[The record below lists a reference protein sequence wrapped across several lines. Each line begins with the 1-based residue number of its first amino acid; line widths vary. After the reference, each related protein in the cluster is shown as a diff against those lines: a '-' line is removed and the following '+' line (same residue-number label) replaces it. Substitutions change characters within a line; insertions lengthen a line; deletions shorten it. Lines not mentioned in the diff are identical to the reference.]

1 MFRSPVSRVNI
12 ILMENV
18 LRFEHPE
25 YLYWLIVI
33 PVLVIIYILFR
44 VSQKRRFERFAKLE
58 MREQLVPSYS
68 TRRANFKFVI
78 FLLMIACTILALA
91 NLQSGSKME
100 EVKRE
105 GIDLYLAVDVSN
117 SMNAEDI
124 VPSRLERS
132 KQAINKLISDMR
144 GDRIGVIV
152 FADKAFVQLPI
163 TTDYS
168 AAKMFLSTINTSLV
182 ASQGTAIAEAINL
195 ALKSFPDEAHSR
207 AVIIISDGED
217 HENNAAVK
225 AAQEAAKQ
233 GVHVYTIGM
242 GLPDGAPIPEYN
254 QYGHQIGYR
263 KDRNGNTII
272 TRLDEQ
278 MLQKIAAAGNG
289 IYVRASNSNVGLE
302 KIYEDI
308 NKLDKSEI
316 DAKVFTDYEDQFQWF
331 VAAAIILLLIE
342 VFFSSGKK
350 GWERKFNIFEK
361 KDE

>member
-1 MFRSPVSRVNI
+1 
-12 ILMENV
+12 MENV

-25 YLYWLIVI
+25 YLYWLIII

-44 VSQKRRFERFAKLE
+44 VGQKRRFERFAQIG
-58 MREQLVPSYS
+58 MRDYLVPTYS
-68 TRRANFKFVI
+68 SRRANFKFVV
-78 FLLMIACTILALA
+78 FLLMVASLILALA

-132 KQAINKLISDMR
+132 KQAINKLISELK

-168 AAKMFLSTINTSLV
+168 AAKMFLSTVNTSLV

-195 ALKSFPDEAHSR
+195 AVKSFSDEDHSK
-207 AVIIISDGED
+207 AIVIISDGED
-217 HENNAAVK
+217 HENDAAVK
-225 AAQEAAKQ
+225 AAQEAAKR
-233 GVHVYTIGM
+233 GIRIYTIGM
-242 GLPDGAPIPEYN
+242 GLAEGAPIPEYN
-254 QYGHQIGYR
+254 KYGQQTGYR
-263 KDRNGNTII
+263 KDKNGNTII

-278 MLQKIAAAGNG
+278 MLQKIASAGNG

-302 KIYEDI
+302 KIYSDI
-308 NKLDKSEI
+308 EKLDKSEI
-316 DAKVFTDYEDQFQWF
+316 EAKVFTDYEDQFQWF
-331 VAAAIILLLIE
+331 VGLAIIFLLIE
-342 VFFSSGKK
+342 IFISSGKRE
-350 GWERKFNIFEK
+350 WERKFNIFEK
-361 KDE
+361 KS

>member
-1 MFRSPVSRVNI
+1 
-12 ILMENV
+12 MENV

-25 YLYWLIVI
+25 YLYWLIII
-33 PVLVIIYILFR
+33 PVLVLIYILFR
-44 VSQKRRFERFAKLE
+44 IGQRKRFERFANIG
-58 MREQLVPSYS
+58 MRGSLVPTYS
-68 TRRANFKFVI
+68 SRRANFKFVI
-78 FLLMIACTILALA
+78 FLLMIACVILALA

-132 KQAINKLISDMR
+132 KQAINKLINEMK

-168 AAKMFLSTINTSLV
+168 AAKMFLSTVNTSLV

-195 ALKSFPDEAHSR
+195 AVKSFSDEEHSK
-207 AVIIISDGED
+207 AIVIISDGED
-217 HENNAAVK
+217 HENDAAVK
-225 AAQEAAKQ
+225 AAQEAAKH
-233 GVHVYTIGM
+233 GIRIYTIGM
-242 GLPDGAPIPEYN
+242 GLPDGAPIPQYN
-254 QYGHQIGYR
+254 QYGHQTGYR
-263 KDRNGNTII
+263 KDKQGNTII
-272 TRLDEQ
+272 TKLDEQ

-302 KIYEDI
+302 KIYDDI
-308 NKLDKSEI
+308 EKLDKSEI
-316 DAKVFTDYEDQFQWF
+316 EAKVFTDYEDQFQWF
-331 VAAAIILLLIE
+331 VGAAIVLLLIE
-342 VFFSSGKK
+342 ILISSGKK
-350 GWERKFNIFEK
+350 GWERRFNIFEK
-361 KDE
+361 KA

>member
-1 MFRSPVSRVNI
+1 M
-12 ILMENV
+12 
-18 LRFEHPE
+18 RFEHPE

-68 TRRANFKFVI
+68 ARRANFKLIV
-78 FLLMIACTILALA
+78 FLLMISCVIMALA

-132 KQAINKLISDMR
+132 KQAINKLISDMK

-207 AVIIISDGED
+207 AIVIISDGED
-217 HENNAAVK
+217 HENDAAVK

-233 GVHVYTIGM
+233 GVHIYTIGM
-242 GLPDGAPIPEYN
+242 GLADGAPIPEYN
-254 QYGHQIGYR
+254 QYGHQTGYR

-272 TRLDEQ
+272 TKLNEP
-278 MLQKIAAAGNG
+278 MLQQIAAAGNG
-289 IYVRASNSNVGLE
+289 LYVRASNSNVGLE

-308 NKLDKSEI
+308 NKLDKTEI

-331 VAAAIILLLIE
+331 VGAAIVLLLIE
-342 VFFSSGKK
+342 VLISSGKK
-350 GWERKFNIFEK
+350 GWEKKFNIFEK
-361 KDE
+361 KDEQVE

>member
-1 MFRSPVSRVNI
+1 
-12 ILMENV
+12 MENV

-25 YLYWLIVI
+25 YLYWLLVI

-44 VSQKRRFERFAKLE
+44 LGQKRRFERFAHIE

-68 TRRANFKFVI
+68 SRRSTFKFII
-78 FLLMIACTILALA
+78 FLLVIACSILALA

-105 GIDLYLAVDVSN
+105 GIDLYIAIDVSN

-124 VPSRLERS
+124 VPSRMERS
-132 KQAINKLISDMR
+132 KQAINKLISEMR
-144 GDRIGVIV
+144 GDRLGIIV
-152 FADKAFVQLPI
+152 FADKAYVQLPI

-168 AAKMFLSTINTSLV
+168 AARMFLSTVNTSLV

-207 AVIIISDGED
+207 AIIIISDGED
-217 HENNAAVK
+217 HENDAALK

-233 GVHVYTIGM
+233 GVHIYTIGM
-242 GLPDGAPIPEYN
+242 GLAEGAPIPLYN
-254 QYGHQIGYR
+254 QYGHQTGYR
-263 KDRNGNTII
+263 KDNQGNTII

-278 MLQKIAAAGNG
+278 MLQKIASAGNG
-289 IYVRASNSNVGLE
+289 LYVRASNSNVGLE
-302 KIYEDI
+302 KIYDDI
-308 NKLDKSEI
+308 SKLDKTEI

-342 VFFSSGKK
+342 IFISSGKK
-350 GWERKFNIFEK
+350 AWERKLNIFEK

>member
-1 MFRSPVSRVNI
+1 
-12 ILMENV
+12 MENV

-25 YLYWLIVI
+25 HLYWLAII
-33 PVLVIIYILFR
+33 PVLIIIYILFR
-44 VSQKRRFERFAKLE
+44 LGQKRRFERFARIG

-68 TRRANFKFVI
+68 TRRSNFKFVV
-78 FLLMIACTILALA
+78 FLLIVACTILALA

-105 GIDLYLAVDVSN
+105 GIDLYIAVDVSN

-132 KQAINKLISDMR
+132 KQAINKLISGLQ
-144 GDRIGVIV
+144 GDRIGMIV

-163 TTDYS
+163 TTDYP
-168 AAKMFLSTINTSLV
+168 AAKMFLSTVNTGLV

-195 ALKSFPDEAHSR
+195 ALRSFPDEAHSR
-207 AVIIISDGED
+207 AIIIISDGED
-217 HENNAAVK
+217 HENDAAIK
-225 AAQEAAKQ
+225 AAQEAAQQ
-233 GVHVYTIGM
+233 GVHIYTIGM
-242 GLPDGAPIPEYN
+242 GLAEGAPIPEYN
-254 QYGHQIGYR
+254 QYGHQTGYR

-302 KIYEDI
+302 KIYDEI
-308 NKLDKSEI
+308 NKMDKTEI
-316 DAKVFTDYEDQFQWF
+316 EAKVFSDYEDQFQWF
-331 VAAAIILLLIE
+331 VAAAIVLLLIE
-342 VFFSSGKK
+342 VFISSGKRA
-350 GWERKFNIFEK
+350 WEKKFNIFEK

>member
-1 MFRSPVSRVNI
+1 
-12 ILMENV
+12 MENV

-25 YLYWLIVI
+25 YLYWLLII

-44 VSQKRRFERFAKLE
+44 LGQKRRFERFAHIE
-58 MREQLVPSYS
+58 MRGQLVPSYS
-68 TRRANFKFVI
+68 SRRSTFKFVI
-78 FLLMIACTILALA
+78 FLLVIACSILSLA

-105 GIDLYLAVDVSN
+105 GIDLYIAVDVSN

-124 VPSRLERS
+124 VPSRMERS
-132 KQAINKLISDMR
+132 KQAINKLISEMR
-144 GDRIGVIV
+144 GDRLGIIV
-152 FADKAFVQLPI
+152 FADKAYVQLPI

-168 AAKMFLSTINTSLV
+168 AARMFLSTVNTSLV

-207 AVIIISDGED
+207 AIIIISDGED
-217 HENNAAVK
+217 HENDAALK

-233 GVHVYTIGM
+233 GVHIYTIGM
-242 GLPDGAPIPEYN
+242 GLAEGAPIPLYN
-254 QYGHQIGYR
+254 QYGHQTGYR
-263 KDRNGNTII
+263 KDSQGNTII

-278 MLQKIAAAGNG
+278 MLQKIASAGNG
-289 IYVRASNSNVGLE
+289 LYVRASNSNVGLE
-302 KIYEDI
+302 KIYDDI
-308 NKLDKSEI
+308 SKLDKTEI

-342 VFFSSGKK
+342 IFISSGKK
-350 GWERKFNIFEK
+350 AWEKKLNIFEK

>member
-1 MFRSPVSRVNI
+1 
-12 ILMENV
+12 MENV

-25 YLYWLIVI
+25 YLYWLLII
-33 PVLVIIYILFR
+33 PVLVIIYILFHLG
-44 VSQKRRFERFAKLE
+44 QKRRFERFAHIE

-68 TRRANFKFVI
+68 SRRSTFKFVI
-78 FLLMIACTILALA
+78 FLLVIACSILALA

-105 GIDLYLAVDVSN
+105 GIDLYIAVDVSN

-124 VPSRLERS
+124 VPSRMERS
-132 KQAINKLISDMR
+132 KQAINKLISEMR
-144 GDRIGVIV
+144 GDRLGIIV
-152 FADKAFVQLPI
+152 FADKAYVQLPI

-168 AAKMFLSTINTSLV
+168 AARMFLSTVNTSLV
-182 ASQGTAIAEAINL
+182 ASQGTAIVEAINL

-207 AVIIISDGED
+207 AIIIISDGED
-217 HENNAAVK
+217 HENDAALK

-233 GVHVYTIGM
+233 GVHIYTIGM
-242 GLPDGAPIPEYN
+242 GLAEGAPIPLYN
-254 QYGHQIGYR
+254 QYGHQTGYR
-263 KDRNGNTII
+263 KDSQGNTII

-278 MLQKIAAAGNG
+278 MLQKIASAGNG
-289 IYVRASNSNVGLE
+289 LYVRASNSNVGLE
-302 KIYEDI
+302 KIYDDI
-308 NKLDKSEI
+308 SKLDKTEI

-342 VFFSSGKK
+342 IFISSGKK
-350 GWERKFNIFEK
+350 AWEKKLNIFEK

>member
-1 MFRSPVSRVNI
+1 M
-12 ILMENV
+12 
-18 LRFEHPE
+18 
-25 YLYWLIVI
+25 LII

-44 VSQKRRFERFAKLE
+44 LGQKRRFERFAHIE

-68 TRRANFKFVI
+68 SRRSTFKFVI
-78 FLLMIACTILALA
+78 FLLVIVCSILAFA

-105 GIDLYLAVDVSN
+105 GIDLYIAVDVSN

-124 VPSRLERS
+124 VPSRMERS
-132 KQAINKLISDMR
+132 KQAINKLISEMR
-144 GDRIGVIV
+144 GDRLGIIV
-152 FADKAFVQLPI
+152 FADKAYVQLPI

-168 AAKMFLSTINTSLV
+168 AARMFLSTVNTSLV

-207 AVIIISDGED
+207 AIIIISDGED
-217 HENNAAVK
+217 HENDAALK

-233 GVHVYTIGM
+233 GVHIYTIGM
-242 GLPDGAPIPEYN
+242 GLAEGAPIPLYN
-254 QYGHQIGYR
+254 QYGHQTGYR
-263 KDRNGNTII
+263 KDSQGNTII

-278 MLQKIAAAGNG
+278 MLQKIASAGNG
-289 IYVRASNSNVGLE
+289 LYVRASNSNVGLE
-302 KIYEDI
+302 KIYDDI
-308 NKLDKSEI
+308 SKLDKTEI

-342 VFFSSGKK
+342 IFISSGKK
-350 GWERKFNIFEK
+350 AWEKKLNIFEK

>member
-1 MFRSPVSRVNI
+1 
-12 ILMENV
+12 MENV

-25 YLYWLIVI
+25 YLYWLLVL

-44 VSQKRRFERFAKLE
+44 IRQRKRFERFADIA
-58 MREQLVPSYS
+58 MRDSLVPSYS
-68 TRRANFKFVI
+68 ARRANFKFVV
-78 FLLMIACTILALA
+78 LLLIVACSILALA

-105 GIDLYLAVDVSN
+105 GIDLYIAIDVSN

-132 KQAINKLISDMR
+132 KQAINKLIADMR

-168 AAKMFLSTINTSLV
+168 AARMFLSTINTSLV

-195 ALKSFPDEAHSR
+195 AVKSFPDETHSR
-207 AVIIISDGED
+207 AIVIISDGED
-217 HENNAAVK
+217 HENDAAVK
-225 AAQEAAKQ
+225 AAQEAVKQ
-233 GVHVYTIGM
+233 GVYIYTIGM

-254 QYGHQIGYR
+254 QYGHQMGYR
-263 KDRNGNTII
+263 KDRQGNTII
-272 TRLDEQ
+272 TKLNEQ
-278 MLQKIAAAGNG
+278 MLQQIAAAGNG
-289 IYVRASNSNVGLE
+289 IYVRASNSNVGLG
-302 KIYEDI
+302 KIYDDI
-308 NKLDKSEI
+308 NKLDKTEI

-342 VFFSSGKK
+342 IFVSSGKR
-350 GWERKFNIFEK
+350 GWEKKFNVFEK
-361 KDE
+361 KDETVL